1 MHFFFH
7 TYHIGDVG
15 GRLCLAAL
23 LYTVG
28 QILNKKICHVLIN
41 HLLLPHRVSH
51 RAAGQHF
58 HSCCF
63 PLQNS
68 VLNEMIPMGSILWVS
83 FRRKIPSLSLPLKQ
97 FHVETE

>member
-41 HLLLPHRVSH
+41 HLLLPHRVS
-51 RAAGQHF
+51 Q
-58 HSCCF
+58 S
-63 PLQNS
+63 S
-68 VLNEMIPMGSILWVS
+68 WTT
-83 FRRKIPSLSLPLKQ
+83 LSQLLLPTAE
-97 FHVETE
+97 FGVERNDSYG